1 MADSFVFDLDT
12 DYPDV
17 IVDTVRGYLKQA
29 VADLEAHAGQLDDSF
44 LLGLTAFDFAQTV
57 LVNFTALQNAF
68 TEKQAQLGLLAEQLA
83 EQANQLAALTGQ
95 VAALQAPTTPPEVP

>member
-1 MADSFVFDLDT
+1 MADGFVFDLDT
-12 DYPDV
+12 EYPDV
-17 IVDTVRGYLKQA
+17 IIETVRRYLKQA
-29 VADLEAHAGQLDDSF
+29 VADLEAHAAQLDDSF

-68 TEKQAQLGLLAEQLA
+68 TEKQTQLGVLAEQLA
-83 EQANQLAALTGQ
+83 EQANQIAGLAEQ